1 MRRTVLLFALSASLA
16 CSSGAEPA
24 AASPSSTAAFQLPGG
39 APMGVLTRNLYLG
52 ADLTPVIQAA
62 DAQQFLAATT
72 AVWAMVNRNDFH
84 VRARAIAEEVAWTRP
99 ALIGL
104 QEAYTW
110 RVQDPGDALSGGTT
124 PATTVVYDY
133 VPELLAQLHRRG
145 LHYR

>member
-62 DAQQFLAATT
+62 DLPQFLSATT
-72 AVWAMVNRNDFH
+72 AVWAMVNRNDGRG
-84 VRARAIAEEVAWTRP
+84 RARAIAEEIGWTRP
-99 ALIGL
+99 ARVGL
-104 QEAYTW
+104 QEADTW
-110 RVQDPGDALSGGTT
+110 RIQDPGDALSGGAT
-124 PATTVVYDY
+124 PA
-133 VPELLAQLHRRG
+133 A
-145 LHYR
+145 